1 MTRNDYDELRR
12 IIDDLDAPT
21 ENSRVRPMSVTICAI
36 DDSIVRELLWIR
48 DRLEEMVA
56 VIDWE
61 NRESTGGETPI
72 SPRQS
77 RDWMRRFCTDL
88 LEGQSE

>member
-12 IIDDLDAPT
+12 IIDGLAAPT
-21 ENSRVRPMSVTICAI
+21 KKSRVRPLSATIVCI
-36 DDSIVRELLWIR
+36 DDSIARELLWIR
-48 DRLEEMVA
+48 ERLEEMVA

-72 SPRQS
+72 SPRKS